1 MRNRQIPRE
10 SDWNILKLLRWTTS
24 YFQSHAIESS
34 RAAAEILLAHVLKIN
49 RVDLY
54 VQFDR
59 PLNQSELGAY
69 KSLIKRRLNR
79 EPVAYILGT
88 KEFWSLDLTV
98 SPDVLIPRPETEC
111 LVEWALERI
120 PRLQSENPQRV
131 LELGTGSG
139 AIVLALASER
149 PGHNFIATD
158 ISVAALEL
166 ARRNA
171 ADCQLAGDVSF
182 VCGDWMSPFRTDP
195 DKFDLIVSNPPYI
208 PAKVIE
214 GLQAEITDY
223 EPRLALDGDTDGL
236 ACIRQIIQTANA
248 HLVTGGGLM
257 LEIGAD
263 QRGSFARLAAET
275 GQYTDISFRKD
286 YSGKNRVA
294 LLEKG

>member
-1 MRNRQIPRE
+1 MRNMQIPRE

-59 PLNQSELGAY
+59 PMNQTELGAY
-69 KSLIKRRLNR
+69 KSLIKRRVNR
-79 EPVAYILGT
+79 EPVAYILGR

-98 SPDVLIPRPETEC
+98 SPEVLIPRPETEC

-120 PRLQSENPQRV
+120 PRLQKKNPQCI

-149 PGHNFIATD
+149 PGNKFIATD
-158 ISVAALEL
+158 ISVGALAL

-171 ADCQLAGDVSF
+171 ANCQLSGVVSF
-182 VCGDWMSPFRTDP
+182 VCGDWMSPFRTDT
-195 DKFDLIVSNPPYI
+195 DKFDLIVTNPPYI
-208 PAKVIE
+208 PTDVIE
-214 GLQAEITDY
+214 GLQVEITDY

-236 ACIRQIIQTANA
+236 ACIRQIIHTAIT
-248 HLVTGGGLM
+248 HLAPGGGLM

-263 QRGSFARLAAET
+263 QRGAVARLAEEIGHYAN
-275 GQYTDISFRKD
+275 ISFRKD
-286 YSGKNRVA
+286 YSGKDRVA